1 MRDQAQSMMRDQAQS
16 TAASDAAAARPR
28 ERVWSAPAVREV
40 WAIAWPTVLTMTSYT
55 VMQFIDKL
63 MVAQV
68 GPLEV
73 AAQGNG
79 GIWAFNLMA
88 ITMGLLTVINTYVA
102 QNLGAGRPEEGSRY
116 AWAGLW
122 LSLGAWALVLVPFAL
137 LLPWIFAAMG
147 HEPRLQELETQ
158 YGQIVL
164 VGSLMLLANKSMSHY
179 FFGMHRPKVIALA
192 ALMANGLNVV
202 LNYFLIYG
210 EQGLPALGLPGV
222 PGTPALGLA
231 GAAIATVLG
240 TTVELAIPLAYFLGP
255 SMNRQ
260 FHTRRAWR
268 LDLAAVRDLMRLGW
282 PASLQWGS
290 EIVCWSV
297 FMSVL
302 VGQFGTDHMTAA
314 WAVLTYMH
322 LSFMPAVGF
331 SSAVAAI
338 VGKRIGEG
346 LPDVAAARA
355 RLGLQLA
362 MVYVTLCAVVMVVF
376 RESLVSIFAG
386 GPGTP
391 PDRVAMIVA
400 IGTRLMLCAALF
412 QTMDAVGVVCT
423 GALRGA
429 GDTVWPG
436 VVTFILSWVFI
447 VGGGQAFVWMFPG
460 LESLGPWIGAS
471 IYIILFGITMF
482 LRWES
487 GRWRQM
493 NVIDRGHRDAALAV
507 PLPGA
512 PGVAGDDAVED
523 LAADVA
529 AEVLRHRSGDRPSF
543 PG

>member
-1 MRDQAQSMMRDQAQS
+1 MRP
-16 TAASDAAAARPR
+16 DAR
-28 ERVWSAPAVREV
+28 EPVWSAAAVREV

-55 VMQFIDKL
+55 VMQFADKL

-79 GIWAFNLMA
+79 GIQAFNLLA
-88 ITMGLLTVINTYVA
+88 ITMGLLTVVNTYVA

-122 LSLGAWALVLVPFAL
+122 LSLGAWAFVLVPFAF
-137 LLPWIFAAMG
+137 LLPWIFGAMG

-164 VGSLMLLANKSMSHY
+164 LGGIVLLASKSMSHY
-179 FFGMHRPKVIALA
+179 FFGMHAPKVIALA
-192 ALMANGLNVV
+192 TIVGNVCNV
-202 LNYFLIYG
+202 LLNYVLIYG
-210 EQGLPALGLPGV
+210 EHGLPVLGLPGV
-222 PGTPALGLA
+222 PGVPALGLS

-240 TTVELAIPLAYFLGP
+240 TTVEFAIPAAFFL
-255 SMNRQ
+255 SADMNRRYQ
-260 FHTRRAWR
+260 TRSHWR
-268 LDLAAVRDLMRLGW
+268 LDLAAIRDLVRLGW

-290 EIVCWSV
+290 EIVCWSI

-302 VGQFGTDHMTAA
+302 VGQFGSDHMTAA

-331 SSAVAAI
+331 SAAVAAI

-346 LPDVAAARA
+346 LPDIAAARA
-355 RLGLQLA
+355 RLGLLLA
-362 MVYVTLCAVVMVVF
+362 MGYVTLCAVVMVVF
-376 RESLVSIFAG
+376 REPLVSIFAG
-386 GPGTP
+386 GSDTP
-391 PDRVAMIVA
+391 PEQVASIVA
-400 IGTRLMLCAALF
+400 IGARLMICAAFF

-447 VGGGQAFVWMFPG
+447 IGGGQAFVVLFPQ
-460 LESLGPWIGAS
+460 LESLGPWIGAA
-471 IYIILFGITMF
+471 IYIVVFGITMF

-487 GRWRQM
+487 GRWRSM
-493 NVIDRGHRDAALAV
+493 GLVDRSSRDAAVAI
-507 PLPGA
+507 PLPGT
-512 PGVAGDDAVED
+512 PGTAGDEAVED

-529 AEVLRHRSGDRPSF
+529 TEVLRRRDAGEPPFSG
-543 PG
+543 

>member
-1 MRDQAQSMMRDQAQS
+1 MRD
-16 TAASDAAAARPR
+16 AAPSATTIRPR

-55 VMQFIDKL
+55 VMQFTDKL

-122 LSLGAWALVLVPFAL
+122 LSLGAWAFVLVPFAL
-137 LLPWIFAAMG
+137 LMPWIFSLMG

-164 VGSLMLLANKSMSHY
+164 AGSLVLLANKSMSHY
-179 FFGMHRPKVIALA
+179 FFGMHMPKVIALA
-192 ALMANGLNVV
+192 ALIANGCNVL
-202 LNYFLIYG
+202 LNYVFIYG
-210 EQGLPALGLPGV
+210 EHGLPALGLPGV
-222 PGTPALGLA
+222 PGMPALGLA

-240 TTVELAIPLAYFLGP
+240 TTVEFAIPMACFLAPDMDRRF
-255 SMNRQ
+255 R
-260 FHTRRAWR
+260 TRTTWR
-268 LDLAAVRDLMRLGW
+268 LDLAAIRDLMRLGW
-282 PASLQWGS
+282 PAALQWGS

-331 SSAVAAI
+331 SAAVAAI

-376 RESLVSIFAG
+376 REPLVSVFAG
-386 GPGTP
+386 GPDTP
-391 PDRVAMIVA
+391 PERVAMIVA
-400 IGTRLMLCAALF
+400 IGSRLMICAAFF

-447 VGGGQAFVWMFPG
+447 VGGGQAFVVLFPS

-471 IYIILFGITMF
+471 FYIIIFGITMF

-487 GRWRQM
+487 GRWRHM
-493 NVIDRGHRDAALAV
+493 HVIDRGRHDAAMAI
-507 PLPGA
+507 PLPGP
-512 PGVAGDDAVED
+512 PGTAGDDAVED

-529 AEVLRHRSGDRPSF
+529 AEVLRQRTDESPGFPS
-543 PG
+543 